1 MSNENT
7 SPRCRFPGDPLRG
20 LPDESSGKRSQLS
33 YIWFRFR
40 KNKLAMFG
48 LVLLVL
54 MAVTCASAPLWL
66 DYKEDV
72 ITQHIRQK
80 FTPPFSPGHLLGTD
94 HYGRD
99 MLARIVYGGRISLT
113 MGFAIVSLSLLFGG
127 MIGAAAGYY
136 GGRIDNILMRIMDI
150 LLALPQIL
158 MGISIVAVLG
168 TDIKN
173 LLIAMTIANVPKF
186 ARIVRSAILQIQGQD
201 YIEAAQAYGTRD
213 LRIIWRHILPNAIG
227 PIVVQ
232 ATLQIAQSIISI
244 AALSFIG
251 LGVQSPQ
258 PEWGTMLAEGKQN
271 MRLYPFIVIEPGLA
285 IMMAVL
291 SFNLMGDGLRD
302 ALDPKLRN

>member
-1 MSNENT
+1 MKASHLTEEASMNAMEVKK
-7 SPRCRFPGDPLRG
+7 RG
-20 LPDESSGKRSQLS
+20 QLS

-48 LVLLVL
+48 LILLLV
-54 MAVTCASAPLWL
+54 MALVCITAPLYL
-66 DYKEDV
+66 DYDEDV
-72 ITQHIRQK
+72 VTQHVMEK
-80 FTPPFSPGHLLGTD
+80 FSPPLSEGHLLGTD

-99 MLARIVYGGRISLT
+99 MFARIVYGGRISLT

-127 MIGAAAGYY
+127 MIGAVAGYY
-136 GGRIDNILMRIMDI
+136 GGWVDNVLMRLMDVF
-150 LLALPQIL
+150 LAIPQIL
-158 MGISIVAVLG
+158 MAMAIVAVLG

-186 ARIVRSAILQIQGQD
+186 ARIVRSAILQIQGQE
-201 YIEAAQAYGTRD
+201 YVEAAQACGTRD
-213 LRIIWRHILPNAIG
+213 LRIILRHILPNAIG

-232 ATLQIAQSIISI
+232 ATLQIAQSIISL

-258 PEWGTMLAEGKQN
+258 PEWGTMLSEGKQD
-271 MRLYPFIVIEPGLA
+271 MRLYPFVVLEPGIA
-285 IMMAVL
+285 IMLAVL

-302 ALDPKLRN
+302 ALDPKLKN

>member
-1 MSNENT
+1 MKTTHLTEEASVNAMEVKK
-7 SPRCRFPGDPLRG
+7 RG
-20 LPDESSGKRSQLS
+20 QLS

-48 LVLLVL
+48 LLLL
-54 MAVTCASAPLWL
+54 LAMALICITAPLYL
-66 DYKEDV
+66 DYDRDV
-72 ITQHIRQK
+72 VTQHVMEK
-80 FTPPFSPGHLLGTD
+80 FAPPLSEGHLMGTD

-127 MIGAAAGYY
+127 MIGALAGYY
-136 GGRIDNILMRIMDI
+136 GGWVDNVLMRLMDVF
-150 LLALPQIL
+150 LAIPQIL
-158 MGISIVAVLG
+158 MAMAIVAVLG

-186 ARIVRSAILQIQGQD
+186 ARIVRSAILQIQGQE
-201 YIEAAQAYGTRD
+201 YIEAAQACGTRD
-213 LRIIWRHILPNAIG
+213 LRIIVRHILPNAIG

-232 ATLQIAQSIISI
+232 ATLQIAQSIISL

-258 PEWGTMLAEGKQN
+258 PEWGTMLSEGKQD
-271 MRLYPFIVIEPGLA
+271 MRLYPFVVLEPGIA
-285 IMMAVL
+285 IMLAVL

-302 ALDPKLRN
+302 ALDPKLKN

>member
-1 MSNENT
+1 MKTTHLTEEASVNAMEVKK
-7 SPRCRFPGDPLRG
+7 RG
-20 LPDESSGKRSQLS
+20 QLS

-48 LVLLVL
+48 LLLL
-54 MAVTCASAPLWL
+54 LAMALICITAPLYR
-66 DYKEDV
+66 DYDSV
-72 ITQHIRQK
+72 VVTQHVMEKIA
-80 FTPPFSPGHLLGTD
+80 PALSAGHLMGTD

-127 MIGAAAGYY
+127 MIGALAGYY
-136 GGRIDNILMRIMDI
+136 GGWVDNVLMRLMDVF
-150 LLALPQIL
+150 LAIPQIL
-158 MGISIVAVLG
+158 MAMAIVAVLG

-186 ARIVRSAILQIQGQD
+186 ARIVRSAILQIQGQE
-201 YIEAAQAYGTRD
+201 YIEAAQACGTRD
-213 LRIIWRHILPNAIG
+213 LRIIVRHILPNAIG

-232 ATLQIAQSIISI
+232 ATLQIAQSIISL

-258 PEWGTMLAEGKQN
+258 PEWGTMLSEGKQD
-271 MRLYPFIVIEPGLA
+271 MRLYPFVVLEPGIA
-285 IMMAVL
+285 IMLAVL

-302 ALDPKLRN
+302 ALDPKLKN